1 MAKEIKTDKDTKLHK
16 VCSIEIDIN
25 TQMKIMSTKIFYYW
39 QHSTQLKLKKIA
51 MIL

>member
-25 TQMKIMSTKIFYYW
+25 TQMKIMSPRSSITDNTPLNSNSK
-39 QHSTQLKLKKIA
+39 KLQ
-51 MIL
+51 